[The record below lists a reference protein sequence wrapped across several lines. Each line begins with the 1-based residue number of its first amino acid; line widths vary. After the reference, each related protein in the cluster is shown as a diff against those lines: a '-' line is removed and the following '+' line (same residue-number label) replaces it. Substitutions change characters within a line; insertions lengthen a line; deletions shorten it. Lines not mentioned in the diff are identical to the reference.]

1 MFNAQ
6 TTTEAMP
13 GELTASRWRS
23 RVRAH
28 FGDRRRTR
36 YPEELQRSAVTYL
49 GQRERDGADLG
60 QVATELG
67 VEAPTLQRWVVRW
80 PEDAAVGPTK
90 MMLPVVVSRD
100 PAARE
105 AGAARLV
112 VHGPRGLRV
121 EGLTVGQIAELMEA
135 LAC

>member
-1 MFNAQ
+1 
-6 TTTEAMP
+6 MP
-13 GELTASRWRS
+13 GEVTASRWRS

-28 FGDRRRTR
+28 FGERRRTR
-36 YPEELQRSAVTYL
+36 YPEVLQRSAVAYL
-49 GQRERDGADLG
+49 GQRKREGADLG
-60 QVATELG
+60 QAAAELG
-67 VEAPTLQRWVVRW
+67 VEAATLERWGVRW
-80 PEDAAVGPTK
+80 PEDAGAEPTK
-90 MMLPVVVSRD
+90 MMLPVVVATD

-105 AGAARLV
+105 TGAARLV